1 MKASAWS
8 DQPLNLHGFLLP
20 SFFPSRA
27 MALNESSVEQSEQ
40 VSDSPALP
48 LQVSA
53 LAIQPQDANEP
64 RLEMGRRIKIM
75 FSEAGYR
82 NLRDVHCDYQNG
94 CVVLTGSVSS
104 FYFKQIAQVITAR
117 MDGVKTIKNLIQV
130 NDQPAE

>member
-1 MKASAWS
+1 MKANSWL
-8 DQPLNLHGFLLP
+8 DQSLNRSCFLLP
-20 SFFPSRA
+20 SFLCCAMTLDEFPG
-27 MALNESSVEQSEQ
+27 EQPGQ
-40 VSDSPALP
+40 VSDFSALRP
-48 LQVSA
+48 HVSA
-53 LAIQPQDANEP
+53 FAIQPQDANEP

-130 NDQPAE
+130 NDQSVE